1 MFLDSPFQPDANVNS
16 AIKEAQT
23 KRVPLL
29 VALHREEDAAS
40 AALDV
45 AWSVTLR
52 EFVAGQWVALR
63 LTEARPDSQY
73 FSPLALKLVSLSRG
87 DFGSRS
93 ATSGERVDESEAPA
107 PHSGWAR
114 ASRGVKSETDARA
127 YYSYRTSSS
136 TADKTTKTPQ
146 RRTR

>member
-1 MFLDSPFQPDANVNS
+1 MFLDSPFQQDANVNS

-29 VALHREEDAAS
+29 VALHCEEDAAS

-63 LTEARPDSQY
+63 LMEAGPDTQY
-73 FSPLALKLVSLSRG
+73 FSPLALKLQKLARVVALYRP
-87 DFGSRS
+87 DE
-93 ATSGERVDESEAPA
+93 ATWRKILRRLERVDESEAPV
-107 PHSGWAR
+107 PH
-114 ASRGVKSETDARA
+114 T
-127 YYSYRTSSS
+127 
-136 TADKTTKTPQ
+136 TAGGHAH
-146 RRTR
+146 REV